1 MSGRF
6 ECAVYLNGMEYLGGE
21 KPTWTQ
27 KNLDD
32 MESNGDIIWKRVSAA
47 VGHYAT
53 QHAKHVFTAIDPRHK
68 IGRCDEWPGYPEKY
82 KFVEESTL
90 NGAPVYVYKYANG
103 GFGIVIREVEDM
115 LLHLDFSKGD
125 CKDEAILT
133 KFAAKDIDEPQMQC
147 VEVLE
152 FPHDPKQTITIKTIT
167 QRVLDN
173 GIMSGRLSD
182 HSRIK
187 LWGLGRNALSPHK
200 VLKKAMKKITKQNAK
215 TRVRRTSGVVGE
227 KQSCGYGGCDPLDQI
242 TTQRVH

>member
-32 MESNGDIIWKRVSAA
+32 MESNGDIIWKRVSAK
-47 VGHYAT
+47 VGDYAK

-90 NGAPVYVYKYANG
+90 NGAPVYVYKHANS

-115 LLHLDFSKGD
+115 FLHLDFRKGD
-125 CKDEAILT
+125 CEDEAILT
-133 KFAAKDIDEPQMQC
+133 KLPQMQI

-152 FPHDPKQTITIKTIT
+152 FPHDPEQTITIKTVT

-173 GIMSGRLSD
+173 GIMSGRFSEW
-182 HSRIK
+182 SRIK
-187 LWGLGRNALSPHK
+187 LCGLGRNALSPHK
-200 VLKKAMKKITKQNAK
+200 VLKKAMKKSQSK
-215 TRVRRTSGVVGE
+215 TRRQGCGE
-227 KQSCGYGGCDPLDQI
+227 RLE
-242 TTQRVH
+242 

>member
-6 ECAVYLNGMEYLGGE
+6 ECAVYLIGMENLGGE
-21 KPTWTQ
+21 EPTRTQ
-27 KNLDD
+27 NYLDG
-32 MESNGDIIWKRVSAA
+32 MESNGDIWWKKVSAK
-47 VGHYAT
+47 VGNYAK
-53 QHAKHVFTAIDPRHK
+53 QHAKHVFTAINPEHK
-68 IGRCDEWPGYPEKY
+68 IGHCDEWKGWPEKY

-90 NGAPVYVYKYANG
+90 NGARVYVYKHANS

-115 LLHLDFSKGD
+115 FLHLDFRKGD
-125 CKDEAILT
+125 CEDEAILT
-133 KFAAKDIDEPQMQC
+133 KLPQMQT

-152 FPHDPKQTITIKTIT
+152 FPHDPEQTITIKTVT

-200 VLKKAMKKITKQNAK
+200 VLKKAMKKSQSK
-215 TRVRRTSGVVGE
+215 TRRQGCGE
-227 KQSCGYGGCDPLDQI
+227 RLE
-242 TTQRVH
+242 

>member
-6 ECAVYLNGMEYLGGE
+6 ECAVYLIGMENLGGE
-21 KPTWTQ
+21 EPTRTQ
-27 KNLDD
+27 NYLDG
-32 MESNGDIIWKRVSAA
+32 MESNGDIWWKKVSAK
-47 VGHYAT
+47 VGNYAK
-53 QHAKHVFTAIDPRHK
+53 QHAKHVFTAINPEHK
-68 IGRCDEWPGYPEKY
+68 IGRCDEWKGWPEKY

-90 NGAPVYVYKYANG
+90 NGARVYVYKHANS

-115 LLHLDFSKGD
+115 FLHLDFRKGD
-125 CKDEAILT
+125 CEDEAILT
-133 KFAAKDIDEPQMQC
+133 KFAAKDIDEPQMQI

-152 FPHDPKQTITIKTIT
+152 FPHDPEQTITIKTVT

-173 GIMSGRLSD
+173 GIMSGRFSEW
-182 HSRIK
+182 SRIK
-187 LWGLGRNALSPHK
+187 LCGLGRNALSPHK
-200 VLKKAMKKITKQNAK
+200 VLKKAMKKITKSNAK